1 MPSAQPFAT
10 WGSSWRAL
18 AALRAEHDTHQQL
31 ALIDTEREV
40 SSRSLAVS
48 FLLFARARHIDLLVE
63 LDNRFNG
70 RFENVNETPY
80 TDATPTATGTRHTGR
95 AGSATPGAG
104 GIGDRRGRDRRPARP
119 VAAEQEPPQEDRLRD
134 ARARACD
141 HANPRLAR
149 NRSAGTQVRTPL
161 IHSDPG

>member
-1 MPSAQPFAT
+1 V
-10 WGSSWRAL
+10 L
-18 AALRAEHDTHQQL
+18 
-31 ALIDTEREV
+31 

-70 RFENVNETPY
+70 RFENVNDTPH
-80 TDATPTATGTRHTGR
+80 TDADHHTATGTAAARARDRRPAR
-95 AGSATPGAG
+95 AGSATGAG
-104 GIGDRRGRDRRPARP
+104 GIGDRRGRSQPSKNRHKRTGS
-119 VAAEQEPPQEDRLRD
+119 ET
-134 ARARACD
+134 RARACD

>member
-1 MPSAQPFAT
+1 M
-10 WGSSWRAL
+10 L
-18 AALRAEHDTHQQL
+18 
-31 ALIDTEREV
+31 

-70 RFENVNETPY
+70 RFENVNDTPH
-80 TDATPTATGTRHTGR
+80 TDADPHTALPHRHRHRG
-95 AGSATPGAG
+95 GAG
-104 GIGDRRGRDRRPARP
+104 GIGDRRGRSQPSKNRHKRTGS
-119 VAAEQEPPQEDRLRD
+119 ET
-134 ARARACD
+134 RARACD

>member
-1 MPSAQPFAT
+1 M
-10 WGSSWRAL
+10 L
-18 AALRAEHDTHQQL
+18 
-31 ALIDTEREV
+31 

-70 RFENVNETPY
+70 RFENVNDTPH
-80 TDATPTATGTRHTGR
+80 TDADPHTATGTAAAR
-95 AGSATPGAG
+95 AGSATGAG

-134 ARARACD
+134 ARARVRPCQPQASPEPVRW
-141 HANPRLAR
+141 NPSP
-149 NRSAGTQVRTPL
+149 NP
-161 IHSDPG
+161 SDPL

>member
-1 MPSAQPFAT
+1 M
-10 WGSSWRAL
+10 L
-18 AALRAEHDTHQQL
+18 
-31 ALIDTEREV
+31 

-70 RFENVNETPY
+70 RFENVNDTPH
-80 TDATPTATGTRHTGR
+80 TDADPHTATGTAAAR
-95 AGSATPGAG
+95 AGSATGAG
-104 GIGDRRGRDRRPARP
+104 GIGDRRGRSQPSKNRHKRTGS
-119 VAAEQEPPQEDRLRD
+119 ET
-134 ARARACD
+134 RARACD